1 MRRIINALFPWTI
14 TARWSFVRVI
24 TLASFAIVMLDN
36 AAAQEPGPLPTPIP
50 EAELSGVDASAPLPE
65 AEGAPARTNGDQPIT
80 ETGNAIAETPRRFHY
95 ALSVVVRE
103 VYDDDINISPVNRIG
118 DFYTS
123 FEPTIRFSLGDIEGE
138 GYNYLRVVYA
148 PSYVL
153 YADHSNADALQQVF
167 HLEGQRNFGKLSATL
182 SQDIQI
188 LNGTDLRSLTDTTG
202 RQANIDAGRRT
213 RENVYTTKIAASYDL
228 SSKTFLS
235 GGADY
240 SRSDYQ
246 SLISSQTISGN
257 LFLNYNY
264 SPKLVIGLGT
274 TGGYDETDSSVPS
287 QYFEQVNLRVSYH
300 PSEKL
305 SFAATGGFEF
315 RESDTGSQGT
325 HTPVFDL
332 SASYQP
338 FDGTRISVQGSRHT
352 ENSAVIAGGDYT
364 STTIGLSLQQRFFQ
378 RFFISLQGGFQ
389 NAEYFTLLNGVDA
402 NRSDDYYYFQA
413 GLDTSITRF
422 WNIGVYYLHREDS
435 SSLAS
440 NSFSDN
446 QIGFRTSL
454 TF

>member
-1 MRRIINALFPWTI
+1 MAV
-14 TARWSFVRVI
+14 RWNFVLVI
-24 TLASFAIVMLDN
+24 TLTCFAIVIIDH
-36 AAAQEPGPLPTPIP
+36 AGAQEPGPLPTPIP
-50 EAELSGVDASAPLPE
+50 EAELSGVDASAPLPQ
-65 AEGAPARTNGDQPIT
+65 AEGAPARTNSDQPII
-80 ETGNAIAETPRRFHY
+80 ETGNAVAETPRRFHY

-103 VYDDDINISPVNRIG
+103 VYDDNINISPVNRIG

-138 GYNYLRVVYA
+138 GYNYLRAAYA

-153 YADHSNADALQQVF
+153 YADHSNANAFQQVF
-167 HLEGQRNFGKLSATL
+167 HLEGQRDFGKLSARVG
-182 SQDIQI
+182 QDIQI

-202 RQANIDAGRRT
+202 RQANIDVGART
-213 RENVYTTKIAASYDL
+213 RANIYTTRLAASYDL

-235 GGADY
+235 GGASY
-240 SRSDYQ
+240 NRSDYQ
-246 SLISSQTISGN
+246 SLISSQTISVN

-287 QYFEQVNLRVSYH
+287 QYFEQVNLRASYN

-315 RESDTGSQGT
+315 RESDTGSQST

-332 SASYQP
+332 AATYLP
-338 FDGTRISVQGSRHT
+338 FDGTRISVQGGRHT

-364 STTIGLSLQQRFFQ
+364 STTIDLALQQRFFQ
-378 RFFISLQGGFQ
+378 RFFISLHGGFQ
-389 NAEYFTLLNGVDA
+389 NAEYFSLLNGVDV
-402 NRSDDYYYFQA
+402 NRSDDYYYFEVA
-413 GLDTSITRF
+413 LDTNITRF
-422 WNIGVYYLHREDS
+422 WNIGFYYLHREDS
-435 SSLAS
+435 SSLAT